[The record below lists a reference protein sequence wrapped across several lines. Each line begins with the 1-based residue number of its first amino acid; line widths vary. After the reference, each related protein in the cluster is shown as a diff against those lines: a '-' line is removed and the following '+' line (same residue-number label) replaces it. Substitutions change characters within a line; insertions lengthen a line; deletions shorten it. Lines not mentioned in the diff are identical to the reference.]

1 MSMNNYAL
9 FYNIDS
15 VAAAACW
22 MFYSQESA
30 LIKFT
35 NWIES
40 PQNNENWYQSQEY
53 LYLP

>member
-1 MSMNNYAL
+1 MNNYAL

-22 MFYSQESA
+22 MFYSKESA
-30 LIKFT
+30 LIIDAFPKFT

-40 PQNNENWYQSQEY
+40 PQNKENWYQN
-53 LYLP
+53 